1 MPTSDPGLRRVTV
14 HAGAQAVDLTLPAAV
29 PVATLIPSIVDI
41 LGDRGASPATA
52 ARYQLSAL
60 GAPALPNATTLAQ
73 CGIRDGAVLVLHK
86 SSAQPPT
93 PRCDDVAE
101 AVAAALD
108 TTARPQCQRTT
119 RLSGALA
126 ASCITAGGGLM
137 LVRNAL
143 GTNVT
148 RYSDATAGVVAA
160 AGLAALLFAV
170 IACRTYR
177 DPIAG
182 LTLSVIATIFGAVA
196 GLLAVPGVPGVHSV
210 LVAAM
215 AAAATSVLAMRIT
228 GCGGITLT
236 AVACCAVVVAAAT
249 LVGAITAAPVPAIGS
264 LATLAS
270 FGLLEVSA
278 RMAVLLAGLSPRLP
292 PALNPDDAD
301 ALPNHGSADH
311 PSEPCRCLVDEPAG
325 GLRGLG
331 DHRCHRNRRRNPRHP
346 QVQHGRYRV
355 GRRHRCAAAATST
368 FSRHQK
374 VTGVCHLWNHHRCN
388 GIYRRRGSGS
398 GTRAVDCRA
407 DRHAGRRGNVF
418 GLRRSRVVA
427 LARHV
432 PHHRIAGVSGADRNG
447 SIDRLAMRRL
457 QRRSPPRPDMDMTT
471 SRTLR
476 LLVVSA
482 LATLSGLGTPVA
494 HAVSP
499 PPIDERWLPESA
511 LPAPPRPTVQREVCT
526 EVTAESGRAFGRAE
540 RSAQLADLD
549 QVWRLARGAGQRV
562 AVIDTGVAR
571 HRRLPKVVAGGD
583 YVFTGD
589 GTADCDAHGTLVA
602 GIIAAAPDAQSDNF
616 SGVAPDVT
624 LISIRQSSS
633 KFAPVGDPS
642 STGVGDVDTM
652 AKAVRTAADLG
663 ASVINISSIACVPAA
678 AAPDDRALGAALAY
692 AVDVKNAVIVAA
704 AGNTGGAA
712 QCPPQAPGVTRDSV
726 TVAVSPAW
734 YDDYVL
740 TVGSVNAQGEPSAFT
755 LAGPWVDVA
764 ATGEAVTSLSPFGDG
779 TVNRLGGQHG
789 SIPISGTSYA
799 APVVSGLAAL
809 IRARFPTLT
818 ARQVMQRIE
827 STAHHPPAGWDPLVG
842 NGTVDALAAVSS
854 DSIPQAGTATSD
866 PAPVAVPVPRRSTP
880 GPSDRRALHTAFAG
894 AAICL
899 LALMATLATASRRL
913 RPGRNGIA
921 GD

>member
-301 ALPNHGSADH
+301 ALPNGSADH